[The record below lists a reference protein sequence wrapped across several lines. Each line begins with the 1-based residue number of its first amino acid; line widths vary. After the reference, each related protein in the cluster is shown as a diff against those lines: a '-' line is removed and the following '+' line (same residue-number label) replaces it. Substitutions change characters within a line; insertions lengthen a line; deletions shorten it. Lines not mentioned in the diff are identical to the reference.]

1 MSEPTTTVNGE
12 TFILRDGRWQA
23 PTLKEQAALDRPT
36 RQVIGDAAATGA
48 SDLANLASM
57 VVPSLRP
64 GARLLDQVT
73 QGAQER
79 TADAETVRPY
89 ATGFGQGLPGG
100 ALELTGGG
108 AAALAAR
115 RAARMAPNV
124 DTVADLGGM
133 VQSFGA
139 DSAGAASRGG
149 FYNAAR
155 KMPKFKGML
164 DSLAEFTGA
173 NRPMTADQL
182 RYVNNGDV
190 KRVGIELMPGQQ
202 NGNNIITEIM
212 MRDPLMADAFD
223 GITSRNSHRLLTKAS
238 RALGL
243 QPGDYGRDIRQ
254 LGRDSVGAM
263 FKDVENQIGPVR
275 LSDELAEIIGGT
287 MTKQETEALDLT
299 QAISGAD
306 VMDVR
311 RYLADSLAGAMS
323 DPALNVQR
331 RQLTQA
337 MDELDDLIGKSM
349 TDPAAQQLWAEARS
363 RWRVVRAFDRQ
374 GVVQPDGSISVKT
387 LVNALDKEFEREF
400 RRTSLTRGDRL
411 PADVVEFL
419 DYARVARSFMSNLND
434 SGTGTTLSL
443 LQSLNSPMQFAKK
456 RLAAKF
462 IADVV
467 VNDPYRAAAM
477 PGDEVIEA
485 ASKTK

>member
-1 MSEPTTTVNGE
+1 MSDPTTTVNGE

-23 PTLKEQAALDRPT
+23 PTLKEQAALNRPT
-36 RQVIGDAAATGA
+36 GQVIADAAATGT
-48 SDLANLASM
+48 SDLVNLASM
-57 VVPSLRP
+57 VVPNFRP
-64 GARLLDQVT
+64 VARILDRVT

-100 ALELTGGG
+100 VLELAGGG
-108 AAALAAR
+108 AALAAR
-115 RAARMAPNV
+115 RAARMATNV

-173 NRPMTADQL
+173 NRPMTADQI
-182 RYVNNGDV
+182 RYLNNGDV
-190 KRVGIELMPGQQ
+190 ERVGIELLPGQK
-202 NGNNIITEIM
+202 NGNNIITEII

-263 FKDVENQIGPVR
+263 FKDVESQIGPMK
-275 LSDELAEIIGGT
+275 LSDELAEIVGGT

-299 QAISGAD
+299 KAVSGAD

-374 GVVQPDGSISVKT
+374 GVVQPDGSISVKS
-387 LVNALDKEFEREF
+387 LVNALDREFEREF

-419 DYARVARSFMSNLND
+419 DYSRVARSFMSNLND

-443 LQSLNSPMQFAKK
+443 LQSLNNPMQFAKK

-485 ASKTK
+485 AAKTQ